1 MSHSLTHYVCMVYY
15 NKIALIQQI
24 WYFRVFSWSLICSP
38 NVRKKCK
45 KMCQKISRKIYRKKQ
60 SRINARKG
68 VRRYVRRMIADMSEY
83 IYVRNHVRGF
93 VNNFRRQVRTSISL
107 YIYIHISIIRMHVRS
122 KKWSGDMSTLEVCN
136 RVMAQSKE
144 ELARLLGGWRAS
156 AMQTLGTWCTRRWC
170 PRSLA
175 KLVYHCQNL
184 SLW

>member
-1 MSHSLTHYVCMVYY
+1 
-15 NKIALIQQI
+15 
-24 WYFRVFSWSLICSP
+24 
-38 NVRKKCK
+38 
-45 KMCQKISRKIYRKKQ
+45 
-60 SRINARKG
+60 
-68 VRRYVRRMIADMSEY
+68 MIADMSEY
-83 IYVRNHVRGF
+83 
-93 VNNFRRQVRTSISL
+93 T
-107 YIYIHISIIRMHVRS
+107 YIYMSETMSEDLSTISEDRSGHLSLSIYIYISIIRMHVRS

-170 PRSLA
+170 PRSFA

>member
-1 MSHSLTHYVCMVYY
+1 M
-15 NKIALIQQI
+15 
-24 WYFRVFSWSLICSP
+24 P
-38 NVRKKCK
+38 E
-45 KMCQKISRKIYRKKQ
+45 
-60 SRINARKG
+60 KG

-83 IYVRNHVRGF
+83 
-93 VNNFRRQVRTSISL
+93 T
-107 YIYIHISIIRMHVRS
+107 YIYMSETMSEDLSTISEDRSGHLSLSIYISIIRMHVRS